1 MDAMFERTP
10 PHSIE
15 AEQAVLGSIL
25 LDGDKLLAVSEVI
38 GPEDFYR
45 TAHGRIYQTML
56 NIAEAGE
63 PIDVI
68 TLSSA
73 LREERALEDVGGAQY
88 LTALLESVPTAAN
101 AVYYAEIVAEKSLLR
116 QLIRQATSIIESAY
130 MEAEEANRILGE
142 AERRIG
148 QLALRHTQKDFI
160 PIADVLRDIYQEIE
174 RSSKQEAP
182 SAGLAS
188 GFHDLD
194 SLLGGFKKSD
204 FIIVAARPSVGK
216 TAFALNIAQNIAIR
230 HRRPV
235 AMFSLEMSVE
245 QLVWRMLA
253 AESTL
258 STQVLQ
264 KGKLYDQDWEK
275 LVFALAALGEAPI
288 YIDDSPGVT
297 TMDMRARLKRLMR
310 DVGPL
315 GLVVIDY
322 LQLITGRGR
331 GGENRQQEI
340 SDISRQLKGL
350 ARELD
355 VPLIALS
362 QLSRAVESRQDKRPM
377 LSDLRDSGSIEQ
389 DADIVAFLYR
399 DDYYNPE
406 SDEKNIVEII
416 VSKHRNGPTGKIKLA
431 FLKEFNKFVNIARPY
446 QEAMAVE

>member
-1 MDAMFERTP
+1 MEAMFERTP
-10 PHSIE
+10 PHSLE

-25 LDGDKLLAVSEVI
+25 LDGEKILAVSEII

-45 TAHGRIYQTML
+45 GAHGRIYQTML

-63 PIDVI
+63 PIDLI
-68 TLSSA
+68 TVSA
-73 LREERALEDVGGAQY
+73 ALHAERALEDIGGAQY

-101 AVYYAEIVAEKSLLR
+101 ATYYAGIVAEKSLLR
-116 QLIRQATSIIESAY
+116 QLIRQATNIIESAY
-130 MEAEEANRILGE
+130 MAADEANHILVE

-148 QLALRHTQKDFI
+148 QLAIRHTQKDFI
-160 PIADVLRDIYQEIE
+160 PIADVLRDLYLEIE
-174 RSSKQEAP
+174 RSAKQEAP
-182 SAGLAS
+182 PPGLTS

-194 SLLGGFKKSD
+194 GLLGGFKKND
-204 FIIVAARPSVGK
+204 LIIIAARPSVGK

-230 HRRPV
+230 HGQPV

-245 QLVWRMLA
+245 QLAWRMLA
-253 AESTL
+253 AEATL
-258 STQVLQ
+258 STQTLR
-264 KGKLYDQDWEK
+264 KGQLAEKDWEK
-275 LVFALAALGEAPI
+275 LVFALTALGEAPI
-288 YIDDSPGVT
+288 YIDDTPGIT

-310 DVGPL
+310 EVGPL

-322 LQLITGRGR
+322 LQLITGRLR

-340 SDISRQLKGL
+340 SDISRQLKSL
-350 ARELD
+350 ARELE
-355 VPLIALS
+355 VPVIALS

-406 SDEKNIVEII
+406 TDEKNIVEII
-416 VSKHRNGPTGKIKLA
+416 VAKHRNGPTGRIKLA

-446 QEAMAVE
+446 QEAMITE